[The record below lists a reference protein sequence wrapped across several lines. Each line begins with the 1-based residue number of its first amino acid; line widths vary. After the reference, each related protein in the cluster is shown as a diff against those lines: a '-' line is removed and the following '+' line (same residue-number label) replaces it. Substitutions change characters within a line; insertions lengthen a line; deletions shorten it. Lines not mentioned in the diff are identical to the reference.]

1 MKAVVF
7 GGGGFLGGAISR
19 RLLVAGAQVRVFGRR
34 PYPGAAAAGC
44 ECVQG
49 DVTDWA
55 AVRRA
60 VQGCDVVFHAAAKV
74 GLWGRYEDYFRVNV
88 DGTKN
93 VIHACHDAGV
103 PKLVFTSSPSVV
115 FDGGD
120 CEGGNE
126 SLPYPARFDSDY
138 SRTKA
143 MAEQMVLSA
152 NGAVVATVAL
162 RPHLIWGPGDTN
174 LLPRLVAQQKKL
186 KRIGDFNKRVD
197 TTYIDDAAEAHYLA
211 AARLGPKSPIAGK
224 AYFISQGDP
233 RPLWFMV
240 NGLLAA
246 AGQPPVQRQA
256 PLWAAKAAASV
267 YEAWWTLRKREDE
280 PPLTRFLLA
289 QLTTAHWF
297 DISAARRDLG
307 YVPTVKIED
316 GLARLKA
323 WLAATPAAPAAA

>member
-7 GGGGFLGGAISR
+7 GGGGFLGGAIAR
-19 RLLVAGAQVRVFGRR
+19 RLLVAGAHVRVFGRR
-34 PYPGAAAAGC
+34 RYPGAEAAGC

-60 VQGCDVVFHAAAKV
+60 CEGRDVAFHAAAKV
-74 GLWGRYEDYFRVNV
+74 GLWGTYEEFFRINV

-115 FDGGD
+115 FDGKD

-126 SLPYPARFDSDY
+126 SLPYPPRFDSLY

-143 MAEQMVLSA
+143 LAEQMVLAA
-152 NGAVVATVAL
+152 NGGVVATVAL

-174 LLPRLVAQQKKL
+174 LLPRLLEKHHRL
-186 KRIGDFNKRVD
+186 KRIGAFNKRVD

-211 AARLGPKSPIAGK
+211 AARLGPGSPAAGK

-233 RPLWFMV
+233 RPIWFMI

-246 AGQPPVQRQA
+246 AGKPPVTRQA
-256 PLWAAKAAASV
+256 PLWAANAAASL
-267 YEAWWTLRKREDE
+267 YEAWWTLRRRQDE
-280 PPLTRFLLA
+280 PPLTRFLVA
-289 QLTTAHWF
+289 EMTSAHWF

-307 YVPTVKIED
+307 YVPTVKIEE
-316 GLARLKA
+316 GLERLKA
-323 WLAATPAAPAAA
+323 WLRRRPAGAAA